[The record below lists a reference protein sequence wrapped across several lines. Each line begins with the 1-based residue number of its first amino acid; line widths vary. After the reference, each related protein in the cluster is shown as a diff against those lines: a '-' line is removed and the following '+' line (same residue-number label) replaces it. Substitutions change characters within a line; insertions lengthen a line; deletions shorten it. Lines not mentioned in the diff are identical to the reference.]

1 MCADQSQIDSK
12 SVKKKYEWQKFSWDR
27 AKLKEEAKETKK
39 GKELEMEEVVLTLA
53 QCDSSRSLSLGQ
65 EKKSERLSFW

>member
-1 MCADQSQIDSK
+1 MTCADQSQIDSK
-12 SVKKKYEWQKFSWDR
+12 SVNSVKKSMSDR
-27 AKLKEEAKETKK
+27 SFREIGPKLKEEAKETKK

-65 EKKSERLSFW
+65 EKNQSD